1 MKTKKIITKLLSVAL
16 SAGITLFSTGFF
28 NRSEIVQA
36 DQVANGKTIIIDAGH
51 CGGLSSGYD
60 VGALCPFDLSL
71 TEADI
76 TLDMA
81 ERLNKLLT
89 DNGFKVVM
97 TRRSEV
103 DLSLQKRISIANNTK
118 NAIMYISLHCNSGSN
133 EDAQGGEVWYTPGGT
148 GYSEQT
154 LAENINN
161 NMCEKTGLV
170 NRGAKEGPYYINY
183 MNIPAVIVE
192 TGFINNL
199 TDYNCMMNERYKIVT
214 GIYDGIVQTINETN
228 IEN

>member
-60 VGALCPFDLSL
+60 VGALCPFDSSL

-228 IEN
+228 IED

>member
-16 SAGITLFSTGFF
+16 SAGITLFGTGFF

-60 VGALCPFDLSL
+60 VGALCPFDSSL

-214 GIYDGIVQTINETN
+214 GIL
-228 IEN
+228 

>member
-16 SAGITLFSTGFF
+16 SAGITLLSTGFF
-28 NRSEIVQA
+28 NKSEIVQA

-60 VGALCPFDLSL
+60 VGALCPFDSSL

-199 TDYNCMMNERYKIVT
+199 TDYNCIMNERYKIVT

-228 IEN
+228 IED

>member
-1 MKTKKIITKLLSVAL
+1 MKKKQILTKIVSVGLA
-16 SAGITLFSTGFF
+16 AGITLFGTGFF

-60 VGALCPFDLSL
+60 VGALCPFDSSL

-89 DNGFKVVM
+89 DNSFKVVM

>member
-1 MKTKKIITKLLSVAL
+1 MKTKKIITKLLSVTLA
-16 SAGITLFSTGFF
+16 AGITLFGTGFF

-60 VGALCPFDLSL
+60 VGALCPFDSSL

-97 TRRSEV
+97 TRRSDT

-118 NAIMYISLHCNSGSN
+118 DAIMYISLHCNSGSN
-133 EDAQGGEVWYTPGGT
+133 GDAQGGEVWYTPGGT

-192 TGFINNL
+192 TGFINNS

>member
-71 TEADI
+71 
-76 TLDMA
+76 
-81 ERLNKLLT
+81 
-89 DNGFKVVM
+89 
-97 TRRSEV
+97 
-103 DLSLQKRISIANNTK
+103 QKRISIANNTK

-133 EDAQGGEVWYTPGGT
+133 EDAQGGEVWYTPGGA

>member
-60 VGALCPFDLSL
+60 IGALCPFDSSL

-133 EDAQGGEVWYTPGGT
+133 EDAQGGEVWYTPGGA

>member
-16 SAGITLFSTGFF
+16 SAGITLFGTGFF

-60 VGALCPFDLSL
+60 VGALCPFDSSL

>member
-16 SAGITLFSTGFF
+16 SAGITLFGTGFF

-60 VGALCPFDLSL
+60 VGALCPFDSSL

-228 IEN
+228 IED

>member
-1 MKTKKIITKLLSVAL
+1 MKKKQIITKIISVGLA
-16 SAGITLFSTGFF
+16 AGITLFGTSFF
-28 NRSEIVQA
+28 NGSKIVQA

-60 VGALCPFDLSL
+60 VGALCPFDSTL
-71 TEADI
+71 TEADV

-81 ERLNKLLT
+81 ERLNKLLV
-89 DNGFKVVM
+89 DNGYKVVM
-97 TRRSEV
+97 TRRSEEN
-103 DLSLQKRISIANNTK
+103 LSLQERISIANNTK
-118 NAIMYISLHCNSGSN
+118 NAIMYISLHCNSGS
-133 EDAQGGEVWYTPGGT
+133 EGDAQGGEVWYTPGGV

-161 NMCEKTGLV
+161 NMCEKTGLI
-170 NRGAKEGPYYINY
+170 NRGIKEGPYYINY

-192 TGFINNL
+192 TGFINNK
-199 TDYNCMMNERYKIVT
+199 TDYEHIVNDRYKIVT
-214 GIYDGIVQTINETN
+214 GIYNGIVQTINETN

>member
-133 EDAQGGEVWYTPGGT
+133 EDAQGGEVWYTPGGA

>member
-16 SAGITLFSTGFF
+16 SAGITLFGTGFF

-133 EDAQGGEVWYTPGGT
+133 EDAQGGEVWYTPGGA

-199 TDYNCMMNERYKIVT
+199 TDYNLK
-214 GIYDGIVQTINETN
+214 
-228 IEN
+228 

>member
-60 VGALCPFDLSL
+60 VGALCPFDSSL